1 MIGRFHDFRL
11 FSLIRTFSELR
22 RASFSETSIMIV
34 DFKLHEICSSM
45 DQTFSEIG
53 GEEDGN
59 EVTKV

>member
-1 MIGRFHDFRL
+1 
-11 FSLIRTFSELR
+11 
-22 RASFSETSIMIV
+22 MIV

-59 EVTKV
+59 EVAKV